1 MVRAKRKN
9 CTTKHNMHSEAHE
22 NLGTLLSCTGSSWTS
37 STESTKYLLTDGRN
51 SIGSNWARTLS
62 QISLTLFLRKKD
74 NGIQNIG
81 SFENIW
87 TIHGVGAK
95 IWHARNEEGTQKN
108 MGCGTTGST
117 IREAHPTGE
126 TPATTTANFCVSR
139 RPPKQAKHRETC
151 CRTHTQP
158 WLFQLNL
165 LAASVANF
173 AGVATA
179 MGGCHQTK
187 NGHGIRRDLLVQF
200 TFSNFS
206 GMRDEIST

>member
-1 MVRAKRKN
+1 MVRANGKN

-22 NLGTLLSCTGSSWTS
+22 ILGTLLSCTGSSWTS
-37 STESTKYLLTDGRN
+37 STESTKKTTHGWTEQYGKH
-51 SIGSNWARTLS
+51 WARTLS

-87 TIHGVGAK
+87 TIHPVGAK

-139 RPPKQAKHRETC
+139 RP
-151 CRTHTQP
+151 HTTLVVPAQP
-158 WLFQLNL
+158 L
-165 LAASVANF
+165 
-173 AGVATA
+173 
-179 MGGCHQTK
+179 GGLSRK
-187 NGHGIRRDLLVQF
+187 LRGRGNGNGRLSPDKKW
-200 TFSNFS
+200 TWNSS
-206 GMRDEIST
+206 